1 MAKPLP
7 KHIKGMAQNYITEFL
22 RCKNSFDYFATNY
35 VYLELPGKDVL
46 LSPYA
51 KQTELIDLIE
61 RKKYVLVLKSRQIG
75 ISTIIQAYAAW
86 LTIFF
91 SNTVVGIISK
101 DGKEATTF
109 ARTIRGI
116 IEKLPDWMKPPK
128 GLLGRGFAKRAEQSF
143 ILTNGSKVY
152 AEPVNPNRPENT
164 LRGKAVT
171 LLVIDEAAFVNHI
184 DTAWTAI
191 VPALSTNQM
200 HARKAGIPFGTVVLS
215 TPNKTVGI
223 GHWYFKRYNS
233 AISHEDI
240 FKPFVIHWRMIPEL
254 ANDPDWY
261 KTQCALFDNDAR
273 KIAQELELKFLPTE
287 GSFFDASIVEVMQD
301 SARAPISKLK
311 LFNGEIWKFADP
323 IPNTH
328 YIIGVDT
335 APEHGEDKSAITIWN
350 YHTLEQVWEYQG
362 KCKVLDFVKVVKVA
376 ATEFPGTIVVE
387 TTGGYGNQVVEHL
400 NNSEFSLMLYKEK
413 RGLGKGPKG
422 HTLIPGLSNNAK
434 TRPLIID
441 ALYSYISEFPEGVKS
456 ERLALELTGLV
467 SKSNGRVEADVGCH
481 DDLAL
486 STGLCFY
493 VRKYDP
499 PLMIETGEFTVITNE
514 LRNVLDFNMAGE
526 RTDMTNANIMKKVKN
541 QISEKSGFIDI
552 MGMYS
557 NE

>member
-1 MAKPLP
+1 MAKSMP
-7 KHIKGMAQNYITEFL
+7 KHLQGIANQYINEYL
-22 RCKNSFDYFATNY
+22 KCKSSFDYYVNNY
-35 VYLELPGKDVL
+35 VYIELPGKDKL
-46 LSPYA
+46 LTPYN

-86 LTIFF
+86 LVTFF
-91 SNTVVGIISK
+91 DNTVIGIISK

-109 ARTIRGI
+109 ARTIRGM
-116 IEKLPDWMKPPK
+116 IEKLPNWMKPPK

-164 LRGKAVT
+164 LRGKAIT

-223 GHWYFKRYNS
+223 GKWYFERYNN
-233 AISHEDI
+233 AISHDDI
-240 FKPFVIHWRMIPEL
+240 FEPFVIHWKMIPEL
-254 ANDPDWY
+254 ADDPEWY
-261 KTQCALFDNDAR
+261 KTQCALFDNDPK

-287 GSFFDASIVEVMQD
+287 GSFFEAQTVEAMQN
-301 SARAPISKLK
+301 ATMKPIAKMKLY
-311 LFNGEIWKFADP
+311 NGEIWKFENP
-323 IPNTH
+323 MPNTY

-335 APEHGEDKSAITIWN
+335 APEHGEDKSAITVWN
-350 YHTLEQVWEYQG
+350 YETLEQVWEYQG
-362 KCKVLDFVKVVKVA
+362 KCKVLDFVKVIKVA
-376 ATEFPGTIVVE
+376 ATEYPGMIVVE
-387 TTGGYGNQVVEHL
+387 TTGGYGNQVIEHL
-400 NNSEFSLMLYKEK
+400 NQSEFSLMLYKEK
-413 RGLGKGPKG
+413 RGLGTGPKG
-422 HTLIPGLSNNAK
+422 HTLVPGLSNTPK
-434 TRPLIID
+434 TRPLMID
-441 ALYSYISEFPEGVKS
+441 ALYSYITEYPTSVKS

-467 SKSNGRVEADVGCH
+467 SKANGKVEADSGCH

-486 STGLCFY
+486 STAMCFY

-499 PLMIETGEFTVITNE
+499 PRLIDTGEFTMVTNE
-514 LRNVLDFNMAGE
+514 LQDVINFNISGE
-526 RTDMTNANIMKKVKN
+526 TVEMTNRSIMTKVK
-541 QISEKSGFIDI
+541 SEIDKKGGFVDI
-552 MGMYS
+552 MRMYT